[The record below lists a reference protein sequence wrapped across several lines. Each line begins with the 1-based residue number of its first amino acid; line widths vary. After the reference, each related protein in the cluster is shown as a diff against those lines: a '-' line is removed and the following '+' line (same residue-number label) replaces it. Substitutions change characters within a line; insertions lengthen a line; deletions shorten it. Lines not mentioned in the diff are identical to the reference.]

1 MIKLINVFKLY
12 YLKNLSQKK
21 ISNKVVEIKKVG

>member
-1 MIKLINVFKLY
+1 MIKLINVLKLY

-21 ISNKVVEIKKVG
+21 ISNKVVKIKKVG